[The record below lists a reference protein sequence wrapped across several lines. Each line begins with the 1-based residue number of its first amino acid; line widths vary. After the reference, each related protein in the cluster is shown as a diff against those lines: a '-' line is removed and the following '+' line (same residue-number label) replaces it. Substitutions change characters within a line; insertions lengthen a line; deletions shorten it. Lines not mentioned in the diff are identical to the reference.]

1 MVNEMTGDYQ
11 IQWAPVPRRAL
22 AISVAALAVP
32 VLAVYLLPAANN
44 CELLV
49 WLLALVPAFLLAYYR
64 GWRGVAVAMA
74 AGMAV
79 ISLGQA
85 LLVYLHESVDNWEL
99 IAYVLTVFIGVGL
112 GIGWVS
118 ELLHRERAKAE
129 WLAFTDPL
137 TGLANRRQGLFF
149 LEKQFAAAK
158 RGHALA
164 VAYLD
169 LDDLKQVNDKHGHGA
184 GDRALQALGEALA
197 AETRESELSA
207 RLSGDEFLCIL
218 HTMSA
223 RDVHIFLHRVRERI
237 ARASEGRRPLTFS
250 AGIAMYGPGV
260 ATPGH
265 LVELADL
272 AMYDA
277 KLGGGEVVA
286 PAPSLRRKPSA

>member
-1 MVNEMTGDYQ
+1 MTNAMSTDYQ
-11 IQWAPVPRRAL
+11 IQWAPVPTRAL
-22 AISVAALAVP
+22 VISVATLGVP
-32 VLAVYLLPAANN
+32 VLAVYLLPATSN

-85 LLVYLHESVDNWEL
+85 LLVLFHESVDNWGL

-129 WLAFTDPL
+129 WLAYTDPL
-137 TGLANRRQGLFF
+137 TGLPNRRQGQFF
-149 LEKQFAAAK
+149 LDKQFAAAK

-169 LDDLKQVNDKHGHGA
+169 LDDLKAINDEGGHVA
-184 GDRALQALGEALA
+184 GDRALQALGEALL
-197 AETRESELSA
+197 AETREAELSA

-218 HTMSA
+218 QTQSPQ
-223 RDVHIFLHRVRERI
+223 DVHIFLQRVRERLM
-237 ARASEGRRPLTFS
+237 RAGGGRPLTFS
-250 AGIAMYGPGV
+250 AGIAVYGAGV

-265 LVELADL
+265 LVELADR

-277 KLGGGEVVA
+277 KGSGGEAVA
-286 PAPSLRRKPSA
+286 VTLSRRRQPSA